1 MLEMLL
7 LEGIPDQ
14 QVPVQRRSGAG
25 MTGSRAARI
34 HVSLRPKK
42 IMTEKKRSWT
52 KIAETVE
59 AIDFSS
65 NQIAELMAG
74 DKKICVAKQNDGL
87 FAFAHKCPH
96 AGGFFIDGF
105 VDPLGNVVCPLHRY
119 KYCLKNGR
127 NVSGEGYYLKHW
139 PVEVREDGVYVS
151 LDTNSLFGWL

>member
-1 MLEMLL
+1 
-7 LEGIPDQ
+7 
-14 QVPVQRRSGAG
+14 
-25 MTGSRAARI
+25 
-34 HVSLRPKK
+34 
-42 IMTEKKRSWT
+42 MTEKKRSWT

-65 NQIAELMAG
+65 HQIAEVMAG
-74 DKKICVAKQNDGL
+74 DKKICVAKQNNGL

-105 VDPLGNVVCPLHRY
+105 IDPLGNVVCPLHRY

-139 PVEVREDGVYVS
+139 PVEVREDGVYVG